1 MIQFLFSLAALP
13 SDRNPEQ
20 AHETQLRKPP
30 ARTVVSLRFPVF
42 FACDPISLLTGHR
55 NVIKVRFL
63 GIFACQ
69 RNSFHMGHGESN
81 FLRFPGKF
89 ACFYPIFHQYSPF
102 IPFITGLDLYRTN
115 EISIQH

>member
-1 MIQFLFSLAALP
+1 MEIPAAQVLMNKL
-13 SDRNPEQ
+13 SRGTLNV
-20 AHETQLRKPP
+20 HWKPP
-30 ARTVVSLRFPVF
+30 TM
-42 FACDPISLLTGHR
+42 

-69 RNSFHMGHGESN
+69 RNSF
-81 FLRFPGKF
+81 PGKF
-89 ACFYPIFHQYSPF
+89 ASFYPIFLQYSPF